1 MENEI
6 NPANLP
12 FGHDIK
18 DLLTEG
24 AGASAIDPENDYDE
38 MDLDWQKARRYALD
52 TKLRVG
58 LARWIQWLI
67 SVWLLLVMGVLVLSM
82 FCGRVESSVLI
93 ALLTTTTVN
102 ILGLP
107 FIILKGLFDK

>member
-6 NPANLP
+6 NPANFP
-12 FGHDIK
+12 FDHDIK

-24 AGASAIDPENDYDE
+24 TDTSAVELEDDYDE
-38 MDLDWQKARRYALD
+38 MDLSWQKARRYALD

-67 SVWLLLVMGVLVLSM
+67 SIWLLLVMAVLVLSM
-82 FCGRVESSVLI
+82 FCGRIESSVLI